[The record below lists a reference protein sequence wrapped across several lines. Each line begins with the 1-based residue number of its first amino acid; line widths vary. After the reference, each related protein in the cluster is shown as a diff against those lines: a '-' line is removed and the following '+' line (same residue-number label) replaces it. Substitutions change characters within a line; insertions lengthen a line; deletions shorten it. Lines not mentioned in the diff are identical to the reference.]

1 LGEPRDVPVE
11 ERPGFAGIILVLLL
25 PLVLIFFNTAFST
38 LEAQGTVTDEN
49 VGFQLSRLIGATPV
63 ALALSA
69 LLAMLLLYVI
79 PRRRRGQ
86 QIGGVLEELVDDALA
101 PVCSIILITGAGGAF
116 GAILTETGIGGEVAE
131 GLDAMGLPLI
141 VAAYLVSMAMR
152 IAQGSATVAAT
163 TAASI
168 MAPAIIA
175 GDFNG
180 VAVSAV
186 VIAIG
191 AASIGWSHVN
201 DSGFWL
207 IGKFCG
213 FDTVTTFKTW
223 SVIGTTISLLGFAL
237 SAVVFV
243 IAA

>member
-1 LGEPRDVPVE
+1 GVPPA
-11 ERPGFAGIILVLLL
+11 RPF
-25 PLVLIFFNTAFST
+25 
-38 LEAQGTVTDEN
+38 
-49 VGFQLSRLIGATPV
+49 GAPPV

-69 LLAMLLLYVI
+69 LLAVLLLSVV

-86 QIGGVLEELVDDALA
+86 QIGGVLAALVDDALA

-201 DSGFWL
+201 DSGF
-207 IGKFCG
+207 
-213 FDTVTTFKTW
+213 
-223 SVIGTTISLLGFAL
+223 
-237 SAVVFV
+237 
-243 IAA
+243 